1 MFNLNDNWQKSIALL
16 CWGFFIDLKRWKSIY
31 LVNLINL
38 IFSDKLIQNPGI
50 QGVFLFHTKSRDLI
64 FWYTINIKF
73 KVVMSACL
81 SIGLFACPII
91 TQEPVDQ
98 FVSLY
103 WGTLESHGNVLSL
116 RVFRLLSGKMSKI
129 G

>member
-1 MFNLNDNWQKSIALL
+1 
-16 CWGFFIDLKRWKSIY
+16 
-31 LVNLINL
+31 
-38 IFSDKLIQNPGI
+38 
-50 QGVFLFHTKSRDLI
+50 
-64 FWYTINIKF
+64 
-73 KVVMSACL
+73 MSACL

-116 RVFRLLSGKMSKI
+116 RVFGLLSGKMSKI